1 MKNCVRAP
9 SAIPTDRYTCERR
22 QWCSYRSRLWIYRR
36 YRVASR
42 GAQTSDRG
50 RKLDMSE
57 RVGGESTRV
66 FGMPVLAVACVAARI
81 LANMKMIT
89 SATKGHRRLAV
100 TFDGNWNF
108 LRSLCDAKRRETPRE
123 IRRGARDVLSELN
136 SYDSPPPPPASKT
149 SCSRTRNLGSR
160 RDPSPRDPS
169 RSLLLSRENSLN
181 RSFRSRREFIKRVK
195 SGKRRVKQPAPK
207 AGRALIYFD

>member
-136 SYDSPPPPPASKT
+136 SYDTLPPPRLKDQLFSD
-149 SCSRTRNLGSR
+149 SESRL
-160 RDPSPRDPS
+160 SPRPFSS
-169 RSLLLSRENSLN
+169 RP
-181 RSFRSRREFIKRVK
+181 FA
-195 SGKRRVKQPAPK
+195 QPAPFPRK
-207 AGRALIYFD
+207 LFKSLLSLPARVY

>member
-1 MKNCVRAP
+1 VSAVVCV
-9 SAIPTDRYTCERR
+9 T
-22 QWCSYRSRLWIYRR
+22 
-36 YRVASR
+36 
-42 GAQTSDRG
+42 
-50 RKLDMSE
+50 
-57 RVGGESTRV
+57 
-66 FGMPVLAVACVAARI
+66 ARI

-89 SATKGHRRLAV
+89 SNKGPPAARADVRI
-100 TFDGNWNF
+100 GNWNF
-108 LRSLCDAKRRETPRE
+108 LRSLCDAKRRDRE

-136 SYDSPPPPPASKT
+136 SYDTLPRPSVSKT

-160 RDPSPRDPS
+160 RDPPRDPS

-207 AGRALIYFD
+207 ASRALIYFD